1 RSLHIHSTKSRIAT
15 HKFSNAFPNNAIG
28 DFDTFNPL
36 PNPKRRIVIVDGKF
50 PSDDFAT
57 HDCSV
62 MSSEV
67 ERSRQV
73 TLSYATGFLDSAR
86 NDVYEMSGQVS
97 TKVNVSG
104 FITRL

>member
-1 RSLHIHSTKSRIAT
+1 
-15 HKFSNAFPNNAIG
+15 
-28 DFDTFNPL
+28 
-36 PNPKRRIVIVDGKF
+36 
-50 PSDDFAT
+50 
-57 HDCSV
+57 

-73 TLSYATGFLDSAR
+73 TLSYATGFLDSAW
-86 NDVYEMSGQVS
+86 NDVYEMTGQVS